1 LYPCG
6 EQHRDVSQLKLK
18 LKIQKIYM
26 IPKFNPNIKFKLNL
40 GLFKYV
46 DIKTYDSNKVSKFNV
61 PS

>member
-1 LYPCG
+1 
-6 EQHRDVSQLKLK
+6 
-18 LKIQKIYM
+18 M

-40 GLFKYV
+40 GLLKYA

>member
-1 LYPCG
+1 
-6 EQHRDVSQLKLK
+6 
-18 LKIQKIYM
+18 M

>member
-1 LYPCG
+1 MYPCG

-18 LKIQKIYM
+18 LKIQKIDM
-26 IPKFNPNIKFKLNL
+26 IPKFNPNIKFKLSL